1 MSNAQFFTLAHYKFF
16 ITQRFKEYQ
25 HKRQSLQRSNKTI
38 MHLKLLSSYKM
49 NLWGKI
55 KKFQRC
61 QDSSAPFLGCDS
73 RRHFISEW
81 KIQEQTML
89 AHTKNDVS
97 NLKENAEKQSVQ
109 LGTGNQLVSR
119 TSSKNNN
126 GILRKQYNSSGDKY

>member
-1 MSNAQFFTLAHYKFF
+1 
-16 ITQRFKEYQ
+16 
-25 HKRQSLQRSNKTI
+25 
-38 MHLKLLSSYKM
+38 
-49 NLWGKI
+49 
-55 KKFQRC
+55 
-61 QDSSAPFLGCDS
+61 
-73 RRHFISEW
+73 
-81 KIQEQTML
+81 ML